1 MKAKKA
7 PSQKRLRVK
16 WKIVDSSSGSSDE
29 DILSLASTESTEH
42 NSDLE
47 QSDSVKETS
56 KIQEGDFALVRV
68 LGKRKEHFYVAE
80 VLTKKHNDLH
90 VKYLKRIKNNLGIN
104 KFVYNSDTVYEMTT
118 DDVLKKL
125 PAPIS
130 VGATARQSRFLLF
143 DVMGLFDDYDV
154 E

>member
-7 PSQKRLRVK
+7 SSQKRLRVK
-16 WKIVDSSSGSSDE
+16 QKIIESSSGSSDD

-47 QSDSVKETS
+47 ESDSVKETS

-80 VLTKKHNDLH
+80 VLIKKHSDLH
-90 VKYLKRIKNNLGIN
+90 VKYCI
-104 KFVYNSDTVYEMTT
+104 
-118 DDVLKKL
+118 
-125 PAPIS
+125 
-130 VGATARQSRFLLF
+130 
-143 DVMGLFDDYDV
+143 
-154 E
+154 